1 MIDQITIDKIM
12 DAAQIVD
19 VVSDFVSLKKRGVNY
34 TGLCPFHDEKKP
46 SFSVS
51 PSKGICKCFS
61 CGKGGN
67 AVHFIMEHEQ
77 LSFYEA
83 LKYLAKK
90 YGIEIQERE
99 LTAAEVQQRSERE
112 SMLLMN
118 AFAHTYFQ
126 DILHSTQEGNNIGLS
141 YFRERGFRDD
151 IIRKFQL
158 GYSLENREALYKE
171 ALKKGYKSDILVKT
185 GLAIDAGEGK
195 FYDRF
200 RGRVMFP
207 VHSISGKV
215 VAFGGRILKSDSKL
229 AKYQNSPESEIYHKS
244 NELYG
249 IYFAK
254 AAIVKQDNCF
264 LVEGYTDVISMHQ
277 SGIENVVASSGTALT
292 PGQIRLIHR
301 FTDNITVL
309 YDGDAAGMKASLRG
323 IDLLLQE
330 GMNVKVVLLPDGED
344 PDSYAQQHSAS
355 EFMDFI
361 KDAQVDFIR
370 FKTHLLLKDA
380 GNDPIKKAA
389 IVGDVL
395 NSISIIPDNVKQSI
409 YLRETSEIMNVQ
421 EAALAVNL
429 KQLNLKRKEA
439 EFQKRNLPNSYT
451 QQQTFNQPEA
461 TSPFPPAPPLENIP
475 LPTQENG
482 EMPFLPN
489 TDGHITFSKFDQN
502 ELAIIRLLIR
512 YGDQGLK
519 IPLGDGEIWETN
531 VAKFMLS
538 LIDDENITFEN
549 SLYIRVIDETR
560 KLISMPDFNSQKFFL
575 QHIDTDISRL
585 AAEVSADKH
594 TLSKYHAK
602 KQKVELEPDCL
613 EVLTQRALLELQNE
627 KIQFDLKQKMQTLN
641 SIRDPEEL
649 MNAMLEIKEIKEYQK
664 AISKQLGER
673 ILIRSK

>member
-77 LSFYEA
+77 LSFHEA

-99 LTAAEVQQRSERE
+99 LTAAEQQQRTERE
-112 SMLLMN
+112 SMLLVN

-126 DILHSTQEGNNIGLS
+126 DTLHNSQEGNNIGVS

-171 ALKKGYKSDILVKT
+171 ATKKGYKTDLLVKT
-185 GLAIDAGEGK
+185 GLVIDAGEGK
-195 FYDRF
+195 YYDRF

-215 VAFGGRILKSDSKL
+215 VAFGGRILKSDAKL

-254 AAIVKQDNCF
+254 GAIVKQDNCF

-344 PDSYAQQHSAS
+344 PDSFAQQHSAS
-355 EFMDFI
+355 EFMQFI
-361 KDAQVDFIR
+361 KDSQVDFIR
-370 FKTHLLLKDA
+370 FKTNLLMRDA
-380 GNDPIKKAA
+380 GNDPIKKAG
-389 IVGDVL
+389 IIGDIL

-409 YLRETSEIMNVQ
+409 YLRETSEIMSVQ
-421 EAALAVNL
+421 EAVLANNL

-451 QQQTFNQPEA
+451 QTQVPQDLQ
-461 TSPFPPAPPLENIP
+461 SPFPPAPPVEGIP
-475 LPTQENG
+475 LPTEETGVYTGPAMAAQ
-482 EMPFLPN
+482 
-489 TDGHITFSKFDQN
+489 SYYSRFDAN

-512 YGDQGLK
+512 YGEQPLQ
-519 IPLGDGEIWETN
+519 IPLGDGEVWQTN
-531 VAKFMLS
+531 VLNFILS
-538 LIDDENITFEN
+538 LIDDDEIEFEN
-549 SLYIRVIDETR
+549 ALYLRVLDEAR
-560 KLISMPDFNSQKFFL
+560 KHKSNDSFQAQKFFL
-575 QHIDTDISRL
+575 QHMDPEISRL

-594 TLSKYHAK
+594 ILSKYHSK

-613 EVLTQRALLELQNE
+613 ETLTQRALLELQNE
-627 KIQFDLKQKMQTLN
+627 RVTFEFKHKIQSLN
-641 SIRDPEEL
+641 TISDPQL
-649 MNAMLEIKEIKEYQK
+649 LTQAMLDIRQLQEYQM

-673 ILIRSK
+673 ILVRQK

>member
-77 LSFYEA
+77 LSFHEA

-99 LTAAEVQQRSERE
+99 LTAAEQQQRTERE
-112 SMLLMN
+112 SMLLVN

-126 DILHSTQEGNNIGLS
+126 DTLLNSQEGNNIGVS

-171 ALKKGYKSDILVKT
+171 ATKKGYKTDLLVKT
-185 GLAIDAGEGK
+185 GLVIDAGEGK
-195 FYDRF
+195 YYDRF

-215 VAFGGRILKSDSKL
+215 VAFGGRILKSDAKL

-254 AAIVKQDNCF
+254 GAIVKQDNCF

-344 PDSYAQQHSAS
+344 PDSFAQQHSAS
-355 EFMDFI
+355 EFMQFI
-361 KDAQVDFIR
+361 KDSQVDFIR
-370 FKTHLLLKDA
+370 FKTNLLMRDA
-380 GNDPIKKAA
+380 GNDPIKKAG
-389 IVGDVL
+389 IIGDIL

-409 YLRETSEIMNVQ
+409 YLRETSEIMSVQ
-421 EAALAVNL
+421 EAVLANNL

-451 QQQTFNQPEA
+451 QTQVPQDIQ
-461 TSPFPPAPPLENIP
+461 SPFPPAPPVDGIP
-475 LPTQENG
+475 LPTDETGGYAGPAAVTQ
-482 EMPFLPN
+482 
-489 TDGHITFSKFDQN
+489 SYYSRFDAN

-512 YGDQGLK
+512 YGEQPLQ
-519 IPLGDGEIWETN
+519 IPLGEGEVWQTN
-531 VAKFMLS
+531 VLNFILS
-538 LIDDENITFEN
+538 LIDDDEIEFEN
-549 SLYIRVIDETR
+549 ALYLRVLDEAR
-560 KLISMPDFNSQKFFL
+560 KHKSNDSFQAQKFFL
-575 QHIDTDISRL
+575 QHMDPEISRL

-594 TLSKYHAK
+594 ILSKYHSK
-602 KQKVELEPDCL
+602 KQRVELEPDCL
-613 EVLTQRALLELQNE
+613 ETLTQRALLELQNE
-627 KIQFDLKQKMQTLN
+627 RVTFEFKHKIQSLN
-641 SIRDPEEL
+641 TINDPQL
-649 MNAMLEIKEIKEYQK
+649 LTQAMLDIRQLQGYQM

-673 ILIRSK
+673 ILVRQK